1 MQTQMPPTI
10 ATGMEFQP
18 LPDGTFQI
26 EFFNDDGESLH
37 QQVVDLAVVKSMP
50 TLAQATLIAASV
62 GIIPAVKFLTQLG
75 KADLVFL
82 DATHTT
88 HTTHTT
94 PEPAW
99 E

>member
-1 MQTQMPPTI
+1 
-10 ATGMEFQP
+10 MEFQP
-18 LPDGTFQI
+18 LPDGTFQV

-37 QQVVDLAVVKSMP
+37 QQVVDLAIVKSMP

-62 GIIPAVKFLTQLG
+62 GIIPATTFLKQFG
-75 KADLVFL
+75 KTDSVFL
-82 DATHTT
+82 DA
-88 HTTHTT
+88 THTT

>member
-1 MQTQMPPTI
+1 MQTQMSPSI
-10 ATGMEFQP
+10 ATGVEFQP

-37 QQVVDLAVVKSMP
+37 RQVVDLAVVKSMP

-62 GIIPAVKFLTQLG
+62 GIIPAVKFIKQFG
-75 KADLVFL
+75 MADFVFL
-82 DATHTT
+82 DATHA
-88 HTTHTT
+88 T

-99 E
+99 G